1 MNLIKITALPSGAHE
16 NRNSPWETTVPDGWA
31 IIPKNVTI
39 PESFPFVDIEVQEID
54 EVQTVTKMT
63 GREIIVNEEEV
74 KAKLTEAAK
83 VKVTESKTTLA
94 EYLAS
99 HPLQWTDGK
108 YYSVTS
114 EKKALLTSNL
124 ALYQIS
130 ASAGQSFKLTWNST
144 GDECVEWTYE
154 KLAALALAIGTYVK
168 PFVSHQ
174 QELEL
179 AIKACAT
186 MEELDAIEI
195 NYDPVLEQYLETAG
209 SKEVAE

>member
-16 NRNSPWETTVPDGWA
+16 NRNCPWETTVPEDWA
-31 IIPKNVTI
+31 IIPKNVAI

-54 EVQTVTKMT
+54 GVQTVTKMT

-99 HPLQWTDGK
+99 HPLQWTDDK

-114 EKKALLTSNL
+114 EKQALLTSNL
-124 ALYQIS
+124 SLYQLAVS
-130 ASAGQSFKLTWNST
+130 NGQPFTLKWNTT
-144 GDECVEWTYE
+144 GDECTVWEYND
-154 KLAALALAIGTYVK
+154 LAALALAIGTYVQ
-168 PFVSHQ
+168 PFVSYQ

-195 NYDPVLEQYLETAG
+195 NYDPVLKQYLETAG

>member
-16 NRNSPWETTVPDGWA
+16 NRNSPWETTVPEGWA

-39 PESFPFVDIEVQEID
+39 PKSFPFVDIKVEEID
-54 EVQTVTKMT
+54 GVQTVVEMF
-63 GREIIVNEEEV
+63 GHEIVVDEEEM
-74 KAKLTEAAK
+74 KAKVVAA
-83 VKVTESKTTLA
+83 VKLKITESKTTLA

-114 EKKALLTSNL
+114 EKQALLTSNL
-124 ALYQIS
+124 SLYQIS
-130 ASAGQSFKLTWNST
+130 TSAGQPFKLTWNST
-144 GDECVEWTYE
+144 GDDCVEWTYE
-154 KLAALALAIGTYVK
+154 ELAALALAIGTYVR
-168 PFVSHQ
+168 PFVSRQ

-195 NYDPVLEQYLETAG
+195 NYDPVLEQYLEAAG
-209 SKEVAE
+209 LKEVVE

>member
-39 PESFPFVDIEVQEID
+39 PESFPFVDIEIQEID
-54 EVQTVTKMT
+54 GTQTVTKMT

-74 KAKLTEAAK
+74 KAKLTEVAK
-83 VKVTESKTTLA
+83 VKVTESKITLS

-114 EKKALLTSNL
+114 EKQALLTSNL
-124 ALYQIS
+124 SLYQLAVS
-130 ASAGQSFKLTWNST
+130 NGQSFTLKWNTT
-144 GDECVEWTYE
+144 GDECTVWKYDD
-154 KLAALALAIGTYVK
+154 LAALALAIGTYVQ
-168 PFVSHQ
+168 PFVSRQ

-179 AIKACAT
+179 DIKACTT
-186 MEELDAIEI
+186 MEELDALEI
-195 NYDPVLEQYLETAG
+195 NYDHVLEQYLETAG